1 MIPTLQGKHECEDLT
16 FSFQVRNENTIKYIL
31 EDFADGCF
39 PFQVEGTLNLNLTS
53 EEVIEEKIEQE
64 VISEI
69 EHMTDAEKKDVIS
82 ENEALIKD
90 VESKAQELTE

>member
-1 MIPTLQGKHECEDLT
+1 
-16 FSFQVRNENTIKYIL
+16 
-31 EDFADGCF
+31 
-39 PFQVEGTLNLNLTS
+39 LTS